1 MKSISTS
8 RNVLFGFLGWVLP
21 LGCTVAFTPMIVH
34 GLGPDA
40 YGLYAVI
47 VGVIGYLASMKF
59 NVGRSVTK
67 YISACL
73 PESQARLAGEVL
85 STSFFLYMFIGVA
98 GAVLLVASADWLVV
112 RVLAIAPVYQSTAR
126 LSLYLGAA
134 GLTFT
139 LLAQLLSAAPQ
150 ALQRFDLYGYV
161 TIGSGVAAITGNG
174 LMVWL
179 GFGFAALIAWNVVV
193 GLFACL
199 AFAAIARR
207 LLPGVR
213 LTVRL
218 RKSLLMELLRFSGA
232 VTIYQVAGNLIV
244 LFERGWITR
253 VLGSAAVT
261 YYVIPMTI
269 AIYIHAF
276 IASLTQVVFPMASEA
291 SAGRDMERVHRTYTH
306 ALKYICVLLVFIAV
320 SLFSGSREL
329 LANWMGQDFSRAASE
344 VLRVHVVT
352 FTLMA
357 LAVVPWQIAD
367 GIGFPR
373 WNAVLSLVWLLF
385 MIPLAI
391 TLVGRMGILGMAYA
405 RGIVVVLSVPFYIGY
420 IERRVFGRI
429 LWSHWWR
436 IGYKLAAAGLVMALI
451 LNWLLLRSPSGWIW
465 LAVDVFLGGLSMAAV
480 LWIAGYLDGGEKEWL
495 KQFSPI

>member
-47 VGVIGYLASMKF
+47 VGVIGYLASMNF

-276 IASLTQVVFPMASEA
+276 IASLTQVVFPMTSEA

-306 ALKYICVLLVFIAV
+306 ALK
-320 SLFSGSREL
+320 
-329 LANWMGQDFSRAASE
+329 
-344 VLRVHVVT
+344 
-352 FTLMA
+352 
-357 LAVVPWQIAD
+357 
-367 GIGFPR
+367 
-373 WNAVLSLVWLLF
+373 
-385 MIPLAI
+385 
-391 TLVGRMGILGMAYA
+391 
-405 RGIVVVLSVPFYIGY
+405 
-420 IERRVFGRI
+420 
-429 LWSHWWR
+429 
-436 IGYKLAAAGLVMALI
+436 
-451 LNWLLLRSPSGWIW
+451 
-465 LAVDVFLGGLSMAAV
+465 
-480 LWIAGYLDGGEKEWL
+480 
-495 KQFSPI
+495 